1 MRLKLVTTTSL
12 VALTLLG
19 AAQGA
24 EINQDGANKL
34 RDSLTKV
41 LPDDFAK
48 SGFVTVNPAGNRYEV
63 IYDLAK
69 LLSKADPAKVVVNGL
84 TPWSVFA
91 TPLDSGL
98 WNLEGNNN
106 VNISGNFKGPDEKTT
121 EFTYSI
127 ASMVYNGVFDPAI
140 AYLRSGDF
148 KASDIRVTSKSDTD
162 QVDATFAGMNY
173 KLDSADSAGG
183 NGRLDFKANGSL
195 SGLSETVTSSQ
206 MPPVNIKAAS
216 IDFNANVA
224 SLPAKEIRDVV
235 FFILD
240 HVDEKNLSKEDG
252 EKLKSILKASF
263 PLFSSVNETITANNL
278 AIGTAAGSGGAKAFG
293 YNFSVDGPSDAVR
306 FGFGM
311 NVQDVTLDS
320 PAVPAAYHGFLPKS
334 LDMQIA
340 VPDMD
345 FAAFSDEFMKID
357 FSSGDSSEESGKQ
370 AAEKLFHDG
379 IFVVDLPK
387 FAAVSDV
394 YDIDITGKLQGRTD
408 TQKDYS
414 VQASVLA
421 RDLDKSIAAIQ
432 ELAKSDPNLQQVSFG
447 MMMAKGFAKTDP
459 DGRSRW
465 DISVAGDGSV
475 AINGQQ
481 IKGPDAEEP
490 DQGLE
495 PDQEQGPDQGQEPDQ
510 GEDTAPP
517 KQP

>member
-12 VALTLLG
+12 VALSLFG
-19 AAQGA
+19 AAHGA

-69 LLSKADPAKVVVNGL
+69 LLSKVDPTKVVVNGL

-91 TPLDSGL
+91 TPQDSGL
-98 WNLEGNNN
+98 WNLEGNNSF
-106 VNISGNFKGPDEKTT
+106 NISGNFKDPDDKATD
-121 EFTYSI
+121 FTYSI
-127 ASMVYNGVFDPAI
+127 ASMVYDGVFDPAI
-140 AYLRSGDF
+140 AYLRSGNF
-148 KASDIRVTSKSDTD
+148 KASDIRITSKSDMD

-173 KLDSADSAGG
+173 RLDSTDSASG

-195 SGLSETVTSSQ
+195 SALSETVTSPQ
-206 MPPVNIKAAS
+206 MPPVNIKADS
-216 IDFNANVA
+216 IDFNADVA
-224 SLPAKEIRDVV
+224 SLPAKEIRDIV
-235 FFILD
+235 FFILE
-240 HVDEKNLSKEDG
+240 HADEKELSKEDG
-252 EKLKSILKASF
+252 EKLKSVLKASF
-263 PLFSSVNETITANNL
+263 PLFSSINETITANNL
-278 AIGTAAGSGGAKAFG
+278 AVGTAAGSGGAKTIG
-293 YNFSVDGPSDAVR
+293 YNFSIDGQSDAVR
-306 FGFGM
+306 FAFGM
-311 NVQDVTLDS
+311 NAAGVTLDS
-320 PAVPAAYHGFLPKS
+320 PVVPVSYHAFLPKS
-334 LDMQIA
+334 IDMQIA

-345 FAAFSDEFMKID
+345 FAAFGDEFMKID
-357 FSSGDSSEESGKQ
+357 FSSGNNSEESGKQ

-379 IFVVDLPK
+379 VVVVDLPK
-387 FAAVSDV
+387 FTAVSDV
-394 YDIDITGKLQGRTD
+394 YDIDVTGKLQGRVD

-414 VQASVLA
+414 LQASVLA

-490 DQGLE
+490 DEVQDQGLE
-495 PDQEQGPDQGQEPDQ
+495 PDQEQEPDQGQD
-510 GEDTAPP
+510 AVPP

>member
-12 VALTLLG
+12 VALSLFG

-34 RDSLTKV
+34 RDSLTGF
-41 LPDDFAK
+41 LPEDFAK
-48 SGFVTVNPAGNRYEV
+48 SGFVTVNPAGTRYEV

-69 LLSKADPAKVVVNGL
+69 LLSKVDTTKYVVNGL

-98 WNLEGNNN
+98 WNLEGNNSF
-106 VNISGNFKGPDEKTT
+106 NISGNVKGPDDKSTD
-121 EFTYSI
+121 FTYSI

-148 KASDIRVTSKSDTD
+148 KASDIRLTSKSDAD
-162 QVDATFAGMNY
+162 QVDASFAGMNY
-173 KLDSADSAGG
+173 RLDSTDSASG
-183 NGRLDFKANGSL
+183 NGRLDFKA
-195 SGLSETVTSSQ
+195 SGAFTALSETVTSAQ
-206 MPPVNIKAAS
+206 TPPVTIKADS
-216 IDFNANVA
+216 IDFNADVA
-224 SLPAKEIRDVV
+224 SLPAKEIRDIV

-240 HVDEKNLSKEDG
+240 HVDEKELSKEDG
-252 EKLKSILKASF
+252 ERLKSVLKASF
-263 PLFSSVNETITANNL
+263 PLFSSANETITVNNL
-278 AIGTAAGSGGAKAFG
+278 AVGTVAGSGGAKAFG

-306 FGFGM
+306 FAFGM
-311 NVQDVTLDS
+311 NAQEVTLDS
-320 PAVPAAYHGFLPKS
+320 PVVPASYHAFLPKS
-334 LDMQIA
+334 IDMQIA

-345 FAAFSDEFMKID
+345 FAAFGDEFMKID
-357 FSSGDSSEESGKQ
+357 FSSGNNSEESGKL

-379 IFVVDLPK
+379 VVVVDLPK
-387 FAAVSDV
+387 FIAVSDV
-394 YDIDITGKLQGRTD
+394 YDIDVTGKLQGRVD

-414 VQASVLA
+414 LQASILA

-465 DISVAGDGSV
+465 DINVAGDGSV

-490 DQGLE
+490 DQDQDQGLE
-495 PDQEQGPDQGQEPDQ
+495 PDQGQGQEPEQ
-510 GEDTAPP
+510 G
-517 KQP
+517 QPQ